1 MEFATNRGFEKLVE
15 HESGQ
20 LLTTLLPIILPII
33 GGLIVSVKKWLN
45 IKEKV
50 KKIRILIG
58 SVDDALNDDKITENE
73 FRIIF
78 RNYKDLVNL

>member
-1 MEFATNRGFEKLVE
+1 ME
-15 HESGQ
+15 HESSQ
-20 LLTTLLPIILPII
+20 LLTILLPIILPII
-33 GGLIVSVKKWLN
+33 GGLVVSVKKWLN
-45 IKEKV
+45 IKDKV